1 MQGAMFGRKQLL
13 RNGTPARAV
22 VTAATAHGGQSDG
35 HGTNPLSFDLD
46 LRVQF
51 EGGTTRE
58 VRCHVGGFIHGTDH
72 WFTIGD
78 IVPVRYD
85 AADRTRVVVDEP
97 AMSAAAQAE
106 AATRDADAVARSE
119 AELAS
124 DD

>member
-1 MQGAMFGRKQLL
+1 MFGHKHLL

-22 VTAATAHGGQSDG
+22 VTAATPHGGHSDG

-51 EGGTTRE
+51 EGGSTGD
-58 VRCHVGGFIHGTDH
+58 VRCHVGGFIHGTDQ
-72 WFTIGD
+72 WFTVGD

-85 AADRTRVVVDEP
+85 AADRTKVVVDEA
-97 AMSAAAQAE
+97 AMSTAAQAE
-106 AATRDADAVARSE
+106 AATRDADAVARAQ

-124 DD
+124 ED